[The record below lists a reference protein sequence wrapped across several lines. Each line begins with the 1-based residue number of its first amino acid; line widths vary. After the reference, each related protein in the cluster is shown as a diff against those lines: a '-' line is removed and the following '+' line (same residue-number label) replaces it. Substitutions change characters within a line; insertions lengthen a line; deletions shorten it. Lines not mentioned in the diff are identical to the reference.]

1 MATDDDELLR
11 RAATGDDDAFALFY
25 RRHRGLV
32 VGYLRHRVSEP
43 EHAFDLTAETFAA
56 ALLALRR
63 YRPAE
68 GAAAAWLLGI
78 ARNKLLES
86 YRRGRV
92 EARARTR
99 LAMEPIAVD
108 DDDLLAIESQ
118 AAAGQAWLERLLES
132 LPEDQRAAIRAR
144 VLDEREYTDIARE
157 LESSPQVIR
166 QRVSRGLRTLRAQ
179 LGERR

>member
-1 MATDDDELLR
+1 MVTDDDELLR

-32 VGYLRHRVSEP
+32 VGYLRQRVSEP

-56 ALLALRR
+56 ALVALRR

-86 YRRGRV
+86 FRRGRV

-108 DDDLLAIESQ
+108 DEDLLAIEAQ
-118 AAAGQAWLERLLES
+118 AVAGQASLERLLES
-132 LPEDQRAAIRAR
+132 LPQDQRAAIRAR

>member
-32 VGYLRHRVSEP
+32 VGYLRQRVSEP

>member
-1 MATDDDELLR
+1 MDIDDDELLR
-11 RAATGDDDAFALFY
+11 RAATGDGEAFAIFY

-32 VGYLRHRVSEP
+32 VGYLRQRVSEP

-56 ALLALRR
+56 ALVALRR

-86 YRRGRV
+86 LRRGRV

-108 DDDLLAIESQ
+108 DEDLLAIEAQ
-118 AAAGQAWLERLLES
+118 AVAGKASLERLLES
-132 LPEDQRAAIRAR
+132 LPQDQLAAIRAR
-144 VLDEREYTDIARE
+144 VLDEREYDDIARE
-157 LESSPQVIR
+157 LQSSPQVIR